1 MTEAGGHLAVILM
14 NLFFAVTGASGRIDK
29 VLSTA
34 PRLFL
39 FSALQLLVHF
49 LFLMGVGRGVLKLPL
64 KELLLASN
72 ANVGGPTTAAA
83 MVRRS
88 KKLKRYRDEGE
99 RRGGG
104 EIQKRCIRTE
114 VFGGPV
120 SRLTFL

>member
-1 MTEAGGHLAVILM
+1 MTEAGGHLAIILM

-29 VLSTA
+29 VVSTA

-49 LFLMGVGRGVLKLPL
+49 LFLMGVGRGVLRLPL

-83 MVRRS
+83 MVRRYLFWKS
-88 KKLKRYRDEGE
+88 KEMRGDEAE
-99 RRGGG
+99 RRGR
-104 EIQKRCIRTE
+104 EDIQK
-114 VFGGPV
+114 
-120 SRLTFL
+120 